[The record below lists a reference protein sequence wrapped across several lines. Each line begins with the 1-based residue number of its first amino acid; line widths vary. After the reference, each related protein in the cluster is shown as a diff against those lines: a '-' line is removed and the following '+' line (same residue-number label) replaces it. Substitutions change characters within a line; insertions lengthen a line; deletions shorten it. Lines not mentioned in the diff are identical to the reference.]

1 MEQAKGS
8 FPIEERLCVCGA
20 VQTEMHVV
28 EVCPFLLIL
37 DTALIWI
44 VWRTFLMTNRIL
56 NEVVE

>member
-8 FPIEERLCVCGA
+8 LSIEERLCVCGA